1 MRGSRGRHQHLSPVF
16 FFLKTFFFNPLNNP
30 VFVVLFFFVVF
41 FYWEGSLDKY
51 HVAMIMY
58 LALLSQYFLK
68 NMLQGYSSDAEETT
82 KAPLIRFFKALPI
95 TSPKIYSS
103 YLLSAVVY
111 VLLIYVLLGL
121 LLLEMM
127 KLPDLKGMQFIQSVA
142 PDGDTVTTL
151 TGYALSRRG
160 IPYFVSLDWSKSLLF
175 DSILKIGGGK
185 FWTSLYAVLI
195 FIYISVLRIFQQ
207 MRPKRGFQL
216 VILFHKLPLGIFLL
230 LGLVF
235 IADLILTQ
243 NEIGIYSRL
252 LIQSMD
258 VTLSLFLVVFVA
270 TVFSTVSMSK
280 VILARLKGY

>member
-175 DSILKIGGGK
+175 DSILKIGG
-185 FWTSLYAVLI
+185 
-195 FIYISVLRIFQQ
+195 
-207 MRPKRGFQL
+207 
-216 VILFHKLPLGIFLL
+216 
-230 LGLVF
+230 LVF